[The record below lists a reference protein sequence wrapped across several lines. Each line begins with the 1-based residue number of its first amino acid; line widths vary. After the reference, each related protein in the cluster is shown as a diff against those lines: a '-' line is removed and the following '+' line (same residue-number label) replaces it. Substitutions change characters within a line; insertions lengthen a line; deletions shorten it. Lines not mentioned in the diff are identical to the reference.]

1 MQYVCRMLLICSYL
15 VCLRLEVINTQ
26 APACLL
32 MQVVREQVPSVQ
44 CQGCLRVQLDFMQN

>member
-1 MQYVCRMLLICSYL
+1 MQYMCRMLLICSYL

-44 CQGCLRVQLDFMQN
+44 CQGCLRIQLDFMQV